1 MSQTFNLKALQPLD
15 SGASNRKN
23 AYRLI
28 QESDFFT
35 GFEDEEAKILS
46 QWMRAYSAE
55 TGCVILSEGEKSNR
69 MCVITKGL
77 VGVFKQAPHDEQM
90 RVAELSAGETIG
102 EMGILD
108 DEPFS
113 ASVIASE
120 YSIVLMIS
128 KQDFEEIV
136 KQHHAIGNK
145 LLWKLGQVLTERLRQ
160 TTKRLA
166 PLLTG
171 KD

>member
-1 MSQTFNLKALQPLD
+1 MSQTFNLQALQPLD
-15 SGASNRKN
+15 SGASTRKN
-23 AYRLI
+23 AYRFI
-28 QESDFFT
+28 RESDFFT

-46 QWMRAYSAE
+46 QWLRAYSAE
-55 TGCVILSEGEKSNR
+55 AGCVILSEGEKSNR
-69 MCVITKGL
+69 MCVITRGL
-77 VGVFKQAPHDEQM
+77 VGVFKQASHDEQM

-120 YSIVLMIS
+120 YSVVLIITRE
-128 KQDFEEIV
+128 DLEEIV
-136 KQHHAIGNK
+136 RQHQAIGNK
-145 LLWKLGQVLTERLRQ
+145 LLWKLCQVLTKRLRQ

-171 KD
+171 RD

>member
-1 MSQTFNLKALQPLD
+1 MSQTLNLKALQPLD
-15 SGASNRKN
+15 SGASTQKN
-23 AYRLI
+23 AYRFI
-28 QESDFFT
+28 RASDFFAD
-35 GFEDEEAKILS
+35 FEDDEAKVLS

-55 TGCVILSEGEKSNR
+55 AGCVILSEGDKSNR
-69 MCVITKGL
+69 MCVITSGL

-102 EMGILD
+102 EMGIMD

-120 YSIVLMIS
+120 YSVVLIIT
-128 KQDFEEIV
+128 KEDFAEIV
-136 KQHHAIGNK
+136 KQHQGIGNK
-145 LLWKLGQVLTERLRQ
+145 LLWKLCQVLTERLRQ

>member
-1 MSQTFNLKALQPLD
+1 MKELQPLD
-15 SGASNRKN
+15 GGASSRKN

-28 QESDFFT
+28 RESEFFT
-35 GFEDEEAKILS
+35 GFDDKEAEVLS
-46 QWMRAYSAE
+46 HWMSAYSAD
-55 TGCVILSEGEKSNR
+55 TGCVILSEGDKSNR

-77 VGVFKQAPHDEQM
+77 VGVFKHALHDEQM
-90 RVAELSAGETIG
+90 RVAELSVGESIG
-102 EMGILD
+102 EMGIID

-120 YSIVLMIS
+120 YSVVLMIT
-128 KQDFEEIV
+128 KEDFEEIV
-136 KQHHAIGNK
+136 RRHQSIGTK
-145 LLWKLGQVLTERLRQ
+145 LLWKLGKVLTERLRQ

-171 KD
+171 KK

>member
-15 SGASNRKN
+15 SGASTQKN
-23 AYRLI
+23 AYRFI
-28 QESDFFT
+28 RESDFFT

-46 QWMRAYSAE
+46 RWMRAYSAE
-55 TGCVILSEGEKSNR
+55 TGCVILSEGEKGNR

-90 RVAELSAGETIG
+90 RVAELSAGESIG
-102 EMGILD
+102 EMGILG

-120 YSIVLMIS
+120 YSVVLIIS
-128 KQDFEEIV
+128 KEDFEEIV
-136 KQHHAIGNK
+136 RQHQAIGNK

>member
-15 SGASNRKN
+15 SGPSSRKN
-23 AYRLI
+23 AYRFI
-28 QESDFFT
+28 RESDFFT
-35 GFEDEEAKILS
+35 GFDDKEAKILS
-46 QWMRAYSAE
+46 CWMRAYSAD
-55 TGCVILSEGEKSNR
+55 TGCVILSEGDKSSR

-90 RVAELSAGETIG
+90 RVAELSAGESIG
-102 EMGILD
+102 EMGIID

-120 YSIVLMIS
+120 YSIVLIIT
-128 KQDFEEIV
+128 KEDFEEII
-136 KQHHAIGNK
+136 KQHQAIGIK
-145 LLWKLGQVLTERLRQ
+145 LLWKLGKVLTERLRQ

-171 KD
+171 KN

>member
-15 SGASNRKN
+15 SGASTRRN

-55 TGCVILSEGEKSNR
+55 IGCVIVSEGDKGNC
-69 MCVITKGL
+69 MCVITRGL
-77 VGVFKQAPHDEQM
+77 VGVFKQALHDEQM
-90 RVAELSAGETIG
+90 RVAELSAGESIG

-113 ASVIASE
+113 ATVIASE
-120 YSIVLMIS
+120 YSVVLMIS
-128 KQDFEEIV
+128 KEDFEEIV
-136 KQHHAIGNK
+136 KRHQAIGNK

>member
-15 SGASNRKN
+15 SGASTQKN

-28 QESDFFT
+28 RGSDFFT
-35 GFEDEEAKILS
+35 GFKDDEAKILS
-46 QWMRAYSAE
+46 HWMRAYSAE
-55 TGCVILSEGEKSNR
+55 AGCVILSEGEKSSR
-69 MCVITKGL
+69 MCVITRGL

-120 YSIVLMIS
+120 YSVVLIITRE
-128 KQDFEEIV
+128 DFEEIV
-136 KQHHAIGNK
+136 RQHQAIGNK

-160 TTKRLA
+160 TTRRLA